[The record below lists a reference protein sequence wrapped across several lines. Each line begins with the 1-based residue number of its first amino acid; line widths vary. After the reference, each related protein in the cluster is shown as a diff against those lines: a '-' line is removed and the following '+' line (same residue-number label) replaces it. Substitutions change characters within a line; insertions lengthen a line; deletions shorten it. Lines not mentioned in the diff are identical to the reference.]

1 MNLPN
6 FLKISKPITRTSH
19 LKEGLAHRASVAQ
32 IDTSLLISAVL
43 LLLCGLVMVYSAS
56 VALPDEPRFAN
67 YKPTHFLVRHFL
79 FIGIGVIAGLFV
91 FQIPMSS
98 WQRWAP
104 ILFVGGLLLL
114 IIVLIPGV
122 GKGVNGARRWIPLFI
137 LNLQPSE
144 LMKLFVILYGADY
157 AVRKQA
163 VLTDFKAGLLP
174 IILAIGAVGGCLLLQ
189 PDLGALIVIAG
200 IAIGILF
207 LGGMSLKIF
216 LGSVGTLISVFL
228 TVIALS
234 PWRRDRIFAYW
245 NPWDENN
252 ALGKAYQLTHSLI
265 AFGRGEMSGVGLGA
279 SVEKLHYLPEAHTD
293 FIMAII
299 AEELG
304 FIGVLLVVSLFYFIV
319 RRAFEIGRQ
328 AIKLDKIFAGL
339 VAQGIGIWIGLQAF
353 INIGVASGLLPTK
366 GLTLPFISYGGS
378 AMLMSCVAIGML
390 IRIDFESRQMM
401 RGKAI

>member
-1 MNLPN
+1 MNLPH
-6 FLKISKPITRTSH
+6 FLKISPRTTSTSP
-19 LKEGLAHRASVAQ
+19 LKDGLAHRASLAQ

-67 YKPTHFLVRHFL
+67 YKPTHFLIRHFL
-79 FIGIGVIAGLFV
+79 FIGIGIIAGLLV

-189 PDLGALIVIAG
+189 PDLGALIVITG

-234 PWRRDRIFAYW
+234 PWRRERIFAYW
-245 NPWDENN
+245 SPWDENN

-401 RGKAI
+401 RGRAI

>member
-1 MNLPN
+1 MVFIL
-6 FLKISKPITRTSH
+6 LGLITA
-19 LKEGLAHRASVAQ
+19 LA
-32 IDTSLLISAVL
+32 
-43 LLLCGLVMVYSAS
+43 
-56 VALPDEPRFAN
+56 
-67 YKPTHFLVRHFL
+67 
-79 FIGIGVIAGLFV
+79 V
-91 FQIPMSS
+91 FQIPMST

-104 ILFVGGLLLL
+104 MLFLAGLVLLVL
-114 IIVLIPGV
+114 VLIPGI

-137 LNLQPSE
+137 INLQPSE

-174 IILAIGAVGGCLLLQ
+174 IIVALSAVGGFLLMQ
-189 PDLGALIVIAG
+189 PDLGALIVITG
-200 IAIGILF
+200 IAVGILF

-216 LGSVGTLISVFL
+216 LGSVGALTSVFL
-228 TVIALS
+228 AVIAFS
-234 PWRRDRIFAYW
+234 PWRRERIFAYLDPW
-245 NPWDENN
+245 NETN

-279 SVEKLHYLPEAHTD
+279 SVEKMHYLPEAHTD

-304 FIGVLLVVSLFYFIV
+304 FIGVFAVVALFFFIV

-328 AIKLDKIFAGL
+328 AIKLDRIFAGL

-366 GLTLPFISYGGS
+366 GLTLPFVSYGGS
-378 AMLMSCVAIGML
+378 AMLMSCVAIAVL
-390 IRIDFESRQMM
+390 VRVDYESREMM
-401 RGKAI
+401 RGRRI

>member
-1 MNLPN
+1 MNLPH
-6 FLKISKPITRTSH
+6 FLKISPRTTSTSP
-19 LKEGLAHRASVAQ
+19 LKDGLAHRASLAQ

-67 YKPTHFLVRHFL
+67 YKPTHFLIRHFL
-79 FIGIGVIAGLFV
+79 FIGIGIIAGLLV

-189 PDLGALIVIAG
+189 PDLGALIVITG

-234 PWRRDRIFAYW
+234 PWRRERIFAYW
-245 NPWDENN
+245 SPWDENN

-378 AMLMSCVAIGML
+378 AMLMSCVAIGIL

-401 RGKAI
+401 RGRAI